1 MFLGGVQKSSL
12 IDYPG
17 KVSCVLFFSGCN
29 FTCPYCHN
37 PSLVT
42 GEGPQIPLSITG
54 EFSEFLG
61 SRRGFLD
68 GVVLSGGEPTLQE
81 DLVPLCLEIKKQGY
95 SIKLDTNGSMPSV
108 LTGLIKRG
116 LVDYIAMDIKTD
128 LPQYERFIQKGLDTD
143 RILSSIRTIMQS
155 GVDYEFRTTCVRPIV
170 DEQIMEN
177 VARIIGGARLYALQS
192 CSETTVLHPEFFS
205 SGMDTRKDL
214 SRLREI
220 ASPWVKECIIRRPLI
235 RSCM

>member
-42 GEGPQIPLSITG
+42 GEGPRIPISIGG

-68 GVVLSGGEPTLQE
+68 GVVLSGGEPTLQK
-81 DLVPLCLEIKKQGY
+81 DLVSLCLEIKRRGY

-108 LTGLIKRG
+108 LTELLERG

-192 CSETTVLHPEFFS
+192 CSDTAVLHPEFFS
-205 SGMDTRKDL
+205 SGVGTHKDL
-214 SRLREI
+214 NHLREI
-220 ASPWVKECIIRRPLI
+220 ASPWVKECIVRRPAI
-235 RSCM
+235 RTSR